1 MNPVGGMELMSV
13 NFPVSGGRSV
23 ECVVAHDV
31 APKAKADAGNR
42 VSENGV
48 GVPLSINNMSDLKNA
63 EMRGEKY
70 TISDEQLVK
79 AIEKAIHAMQGKTTS
94 LEFSIHEQTKLISV
108 RVKDS
113 QTGEVIREVPPEKT
127 LDFVAKLWEM
137 AGLFIDEKR

>member
-1 MNPVGGMELMSV
+1 M
-13 NFPVSGGRSV
+13 
-23 ECVVAHDV
+23 
-31 APKAKADAGNR
+31 
-42 VSENGV
+42 
-48 GVPLSINNMSDLKNA
+48 A
-63 EMRGEKY
+63 E
-70 TISDEQLVK
+70 
-79 AIEKAIHAMQGKTTS
+79 AIEQAIHAMQGKTTS